1 MEKVLNSAQLNILR
15 QKGIITNEEIALK
28 VGDLLIAEN
37 VTTRARRV
45 ISEGLLVLKES
56 KQLLKG

>member
-1 MEKVLNSAQLNILR
+1 MEKVLNNVQLNLLR
-15 QKGIITNEEIALK
+15 QKGIISNEEIALK

-37 VTTRARRV
+37 VTSRERRV
-45 ISEGLLVLKES
+45 ISEGLIILKES